1 MWDALHGRRRE
12 VEELAIY
19 ARGVRQS
26 AGRAVVLAGP
36 AGIGKSRLLAEGIEQ
51 AAQAGLTVLRARA
64 SEADRTVPYWIL
76 RQLADSR
83 REGAG
88 RSANHVTVPDGPV
101 KDEMAAALRWYWY
114 LADLASTGPLALC
127 IDDLHWVDEAS
138 FRALE
143 ALRVRLSDVPI
154 MLLVATRELPS
165 AWAADSAVTQIPVR
179 PLEANSVTAILESI
193 LGSAEPGLVQAC
205 MDVTRG
211 NPLLVREVGRS
222 LRAAGHGGDVSPS
235 FVRAIVPETIV
246 VSTHARLASFGRE
259 AVALAEALALL
270 GNGHDVAPVAALAD
284 VSMEEA
290 ATAVDRL
297 VANELF
303 EEGRPLAFQHP
314 LLLAAVRDAM
324 AASRRSQL
332 QLRAMRLFR
341 EMPGSLDRASAHALL
356 VDPAGS
362 AEVLSVLREGA
373 ASALERAAPHTAVA
387 YLRRALAEP
396 PSPDDEPAVL
406 RELAAAACA
415 AQEPDALDLAQLA
428 LDRSPDAIASLQAA
442 LGVSHLLTMSGRG
455 REAAELLARK
465 LDADGIPA
473 ELKDAAF
480 GVLAISSASSIDA
493 RESVRLKLADLA
505 TMAAEPTS
513 TVQVRAV
520 AAVEL
525 AVASGS
531 AAEAGE
537 MARRAWGDGEL
548 LRQTGADQP
557 FVHSVALAVAVAGDI
572 ELLETMGSALTGA
585 ATQTGSLLSRLIAVV
600 WPAWVCETRGDLA
613 GSEAY
618 ARECIELS
626 ARAGIPIATSI
637 PVVVLANASLARSGP
652 DAAAKALEL
661 VPPVARN
668 PDLITTPMYWLARAA
683 VNCQLGR
690 YAQVLADVRD
700 VQRWQRRWPA
710 EQGGWTFWEPFA
722 VEAHLARGDCER
734 AHEVAMT
741 GLHRARAFGARRP
754 IVDALRALAL
764 TSPAD
769 ERGSL
774 LTEAIELAALGGCGA
789 DGAKLRLLRAA
800 GQGGAEARDDLHDAL
815 GICDQTGAG
824 HVGSQVLGAL
834 AELGARPRRAAV
846 SGILSLTPAE
856 RRVVDL
862 AGSGATNRVIAETL
876 FLTEKTVETHLTH
889 AYRKLEVRSRAQ
901 LASILEAQ

>member
-1 MWDALHGRRRE
+1 M
-12 VEELAIY
+12 
-19 ARGVRQS
+19 
-26 AGRAVVLAGP
+26 VLAGP

-76 RQLADSR
+76 RQLAEST
-83 REGAG
+83 GNGIG
-88 RSANHVTVPDGPV
+88 RSTNQVSVPDGPV

-114 LADLASTGPLALC
+114 LADLAAMGPLALC

-138 FRALE
+138 FHALDV
-143 ALRVRLSDVPI
+143 LRVRLGDVPI
-154 MLLVATRELPS
+154 LLLVATREIP
-165 AWAADSAVTQIPVR
+165 AVWAADSAVTQVPVR
-179 PLEANSVTAILESI
+179 PLEADSVAAILEAI
-193 LGSAEPGLVQAC
+193 LGGAEPGLVHAC

-222 LRAAGHGGDVSPS
+222 LRAAGHHGDVSPTL
-235 FVRAIVPETIV
+235 VRAMVPETIV
-246 VSTHARLASFGRE
+246 VSTHARLASFGPE

-270 GNGHDVAPVAALAD
+270 GNGHDLAPVAALAGL
-284 VSMEEA
+284 SIEEGA
-290 ATAVDRL
+290 AAVDRL
-297 VANELF
+297 VANGLF
-303 EEGRPLAFQHP
+303 EEGRPLAFHHP

-324 AASRRSQL
+324 AAGRRSQL

-341 EMPGSLDRASAHALL
+341 EMPGNQDRSSAHALL

-362 AEVLSVLREGA
+362 AEVSTVLREGA
-373 ASALERAAPHTAVA
+373 ARALERAAPHTAVA

-396 PSPDDEPAVL
+396 PPPDQEPAVL
-406 RELAAAACA
+406 SELASAASA
-415 AQEPDALDLAQLA
+415 AQEPDALDLAKLA
-428 LDRSPDAIASLQAA
+428 LERSPDAITGLQAA

-455 REAAELLARK
+455 REAAELLAEQM
-465 LDADGIPA
+465 DADGVPTA
-473 ELKDAAF
+473 LKAAAF

-493 RESVRLKLADLA
+493 RESVRSKLADLA
-505 TMAAEPTS
+505 SMAAEPTA
-513 TVQVRAV
+513 TLHVRAV

-537 MARRAWGDGEL
+537 MARRAWCDGEL

-572 ELLETMGSALTGA
+572 ELLDTLGSALTAA

-600 WPAWVCETRGDLA
+600 WPAWVCEARGDLA

-626 ARAGIPIATSI
+626 ARAGIPIATSV
-637 PVVVLANASLARSGP
+637 PVVVLANASLACSGP
-652 DAAAKALEL
+652 EAAAKALEL

-683 VNCQLGR
+683 VNCELGR
-690 YAQVLADVRD
+690 HAQVLADVRE
-700 VQRWQRRWPA
+700 VERWQRRWPA
-710 EQGGWTFWEPFA
+710 EKGGWTFWEPFA
-722 VEAHLARGDCER
+722 AEAHLSRGDREQAR
-734 AHEVAMT
+734 EVAVA

-754 IVDALRALAL
+754 VVNALRALAL
-764 TSPAD
+764 TCPAD
-769 ERGSL
+769 ERESC
-774 LTEAIELAALGGCGA
+774 LTEAIELAELGGCGA
-789 DGAKLRLLRAA
+789 DGARLRLLRAA
-800 GQGGAEARDDLHDAL
+800 GRSGSEARDDLQDAL
-815 GICDQTGAG
+815 AICDQTGAG
-824 HVGSQVLGAL
+824 HIGSQVLGAL

-846 SGILSLTPAE
+846 SGIRSLTPAE

-889 AYRKLEVRSRAQ
+889 AYRKLGVRSRAQ
-901 LASILEAQ
+901 LAGVLQAG